1 MKRFVLSVCCALATT
16 GFAVAQNA
24 ATPPSNDLARTLSKS
39 FADVYEKVS
48 PGVVVIEARAVSA
61 APQGMMPG
69 SPLWQFFQQDPG
81 GAPRQAPRGDVN
93 QGSGFFISAD
103 GYILTNNHVLEGATA
118 NGLSVILTDGRK
130 FPAKVVGVDPTSDL
144 AVLKINASRLPVV
157 ELGDSDRT
165 RVGEFAFAIGAP
177 YDLRNTFTYGIVSAK
192 GRTDLT
198 GNPDYEEYI
207 QTDASINPGNSG
219 GPLVDID
226 GHVIGVNTLIYGLD
240 RGLGFAI
247 PINIAKKIAT
257 QLITQGRAT
266 RPWLGIMIGNLERY
280 PQLTAANPNLQG
292 ILVERIVPGTP
303 ASLSGLRAADVIT
316 TVDGVAVTNP
326 HDLQKLIFNKNVGDE
341 VELQVWRAN
350 RLVKVKLRTAE
361 RVDRIQQVVNQQV
374 PQQLQPPA
382 AQDEDS
388 DKATEEQPPE
398 EDDSAL
404 ATAPAPTPQ
413 SQPPAPL
420 PPSPTAGL
428 ELRPLDANRARA
440 MKLTIVEGLL
450 VTSVQPGSP
459 ADNAGVQVG
468 DVITAVGGTKARTK
482 EEFAKA
488 LGEAQGDGVLLDIQ
502 RGDEKTF
509 EILKR

>member
-1 MKRFVLSVCCALATT
+1 M
-16 GFAVAQNA
+16 
-24 ATPPSNDLARTLSKS
+24 
-39 FADVYEKVS
+39 
-48 PGVVVIEARAVSA
+48 
-61 APQGMMPG
+61 
-69 SPLWQFFQQDPG
+69 
-81 GAPRQAPRGDVN
+81 
-93 QGSGFFISAD
+93 
-103 GYILTNNHVLEGATA
+103 
-118 NGLSVILTDGRK
+118 
-130 FPAKVVGVDPTSDL
+130 
-144 AVLKINASRLPVV
+144 
-157 ELGDSDRT
+157 
-165 RVGEFAFAIGAP
+165 
-177 YDLRNTFTYGIVSAK
+177 SAK

-198 GNPDYEEYI
+198 ENPDYEEYI

-280 PQLTAANPNLQG
+280 PQLTAANPSLQG

-374 PQQLQPPA
+374 PQQIQPPA
-382 AQDEDS
+382 AQDDDS
-388 DKATEEQPPE
+388 DEATEEQPSE

-413 SQPPAPL
+413 RA
-420 PPSPTAGL
+420 A
-428 ELRPLDANRARA
+428 ARA
-440 MKLTIVEGLL
+440 AAAESHGRPRVASPRREPRPRDEAHHCRGTARHERAA
-450 VTSVQPGSP
+450 GSA

-488 LGEAQGDGVLLDIQ
+488 LGEAQGDGVLLNIQ